1 MLMLKEI
8 RKNRGYTQEMMASFL
23 NMTQAAYSK
32 LEREEYKMNV
42 QMLCKLADI
51 LKTTTDELLGRKN
64 VREILN
70 KNEIFYL
77 KKEKE

>member
-8 RKNRGYTQEMMASFL
+8 RKNRGFTQKMMASFL

-42 QMLCKLADI
+42 QMLCRLADI
-51 LKTTTDELLGRKN
+51 FKCTTDEILGRKTKE
-64 VREILN
+64 VIDLN
-70 KNEIFYL
+70 DEYYRNI
-77 KKEKE
+77 EK

>member
-1 MLMLKEI
+1 MLMLKVI
-8 RKNRGYTQEMMASFL
+8 RKNRGYTQKMMASFL

-51 LKTTTDELLGRKN
+51 LECSTDNLLGREAKQVLSKN
-64 VREILN
+64 SLLYNILD
-70 KNEIFYL
+70 
-77 KKEKE
+77 KKG

>member
-8 RKNRGYTQEMMASFL
+8 RKNRGYTQEKMASFL

-42 QMLCKLADI
+42 EMLCKLADI
-51 LKTTTDELLGRKN
+51 LVCSTDELLNRDVK
-64 VREILN
+64 RILELN
-70 KNEIFYL
+70 KEVYQ
-77 KKEKE
+77 KK